1 MKIEELI
8 SSITESLTDRFQIE
22 KATDFSSMLLEL
34 AENKHLQKSIMRIQR
49 IPKNNELQLATWK
62 TLLIVELRNMEELKD
77 ALEWTALVKDT
88 LLDPDTAD
96 LYLFISSEKDE
107 ISLEQSLRI
116 ESTEQFCRKYVQR
129 PDETFERLIER
140 TFLQKIE
147 DSSKKTID
155 IDPLYNAL
163 SLTSSSFKWFTKEE
177 QKKWKNVFLSAYIG
191 SDLVEKLI
199 TRNEEQI

>member
-199 TRNEEQI
+199 TENEK